1 MAIFKRGDI
10 YWYGFE
16 FKGERIRE
24 STRQRNKETA
34 RTMMAA
40 HRTRLAKG
48 EVGIVDRKAAPRLVD
63 FAPQFSRAIETLCAE
78 KPATVAFYKEKLR
91 RLLAYRD
98 LADLRLDAIDEAVI
112 DGYKQRRSRETSRY
126 GRTLSPASVNRELAT
141 LRRLLRLAQESKVLD
156 RVPRIRLLRGERNRE
171 FVLSHRLEPKYLE
184 ACPQPLRDVAT
195 LMLETG
201 VRPGEAVN
209 LPWTD
214 VYLQPAVRAKFGY
227 IAIRGGKSRYAKR
240 NLSLTARAAEMLKAR
255 KAASKSSWVFPGDSP
270 DAPIL
275 GTSLDHQHEEV
286 RDDTLKWSKEFVV
299 HSLRH
304 TMLTRLG
311 EAGADAFTIMKIA
324 GHSSVTV
331 SQRYVHPTPE
341 GMERA
346 FERLQELN
354 ATKAE
359 EAMVQEAKVEAAGA
373 VGASEVPTI
382 STTVKKRR
390 APKVAQVVEIKRTGP

>member
-1 MAIFKRGDI
+1 
-10 YWYGFE
+10 
-16 FKGERIRE
+16 
-24 STRQRNKETA
+24 
-34 RTMMAA
+34 
-40 HRTRLAKG
+40 
-48 EVGIVDRKAAPRLVD
+48 
-63 FAPQFSRAIETLCAE
+63 
-78 KPATVAFYKEKLR
+78 
-91 RLLAYRD
+91 
-98 LADLRLDAIDEAVI
+98 
-112 DGYKQRRSRETSRY
+112 
-126 GRTLSPASVNRELAT
+126 
-141 LRRLLRLAQESKVLD
+141 
-156 RVPRIRLLRGERNRE
+156 
-171 FVLSHRLEPKYLE
+171 VLSHKLEPTYLE
-184 ACPQPLRDVAT
+184 ACPQPLGDVAI
-195 LMLETG
+195 LILETG

-240 NLSLTARAAEMLKAR
+240 NLSLTARTAEMLKAR
-255 KAASKSSWVFPGDSP
+255 RAASKSSWVFPGDSP
-270 DAPIL
+270 DAPMR

-354 ATKAE
+354 ATKME
-359 EAMVQEAKVEAAGA
+359 EAKAEAAAAGA
-373 VGASEVPTI
+373 EGTRLPA
-382 STTVKKRR
+382 
-390 APKVAQVVEIKRTGP
+390 KVATSKNRISRKSLQVVGLKRTGP